1 METKTTIQ
9 GLTKNVGNS
18 SASEITEVVKRKPI
32 KGEYLNLKGQVFP
45 KSIQNEIL
53 EEIKRQGADNEDF
66 MDLQSDF
73 IWENS
78 AKGYKYWDNLYENTD
93 YNPAKL
99 KNVTQ
104 QKRVELIET
113 QKWELIAATAT
124 IDNQLKEIQ
133 HLKTA
138 VSALENSL
146 EIKNRTIKKQSD
158 ELEKLGETC
167 GNLVRTKLRNEST
180 IKDLT
185 KRNGNLKTIT
195 NDQTERIEILEHE
208 NKNYESA
215 IEVLEVKETRINEL
229 YLAYEKR
236 NQELEGLMSKATES
250 RERLASKF
258 TNWFIF
264 LVFTNVVS
272 IAWGVYQL
280 LTK

>member
-124 IDNQLKEIQ
+124 IDNQ
-133 HLKTA
+133 A
-138 VSALENSL
+138 A
-146 EIKNRTIKKQSD
+146 TI
-158 ELEKLGETC
+158 
-167 GNLVRTKLRNEST
+167 N
-180 IKDLT
+180 DLLA
-185 KRNGNLKTIT
+185 RNGNLTRIV
-195 NDQTERIEILEHE
+195 NDQKERIEVLEHE

-215 IEVLEVKETRINEL
+215 IKVLEVKETRINEL

-250 RERLASKF
+250 RERLASKL
-258 TNWFIF
+258 TNWFLF
-264 LVFTNVVS
+264 LVTVIIIEAVFLVKMALENGS
-272 IAWGVYQL
+272 
-280 LTK
+280 KP

>member
-124 IDNQLKEIQ
+124 IDNQ
-133 HLKTA
+133 A
-138 VSALENSL
+138 A
-146 EIKNRTIKKQSD
+146 TI
-158 ELEKLGETC
+158 
-167 GNLVRTKLRNEST
+167 N
-180 IKDLT
+180 DLLA
-185 KRNGNLKTIT
+185 RNGNLTRIV
-195 NDQTERIEILEHE
+195 NDQKERIEVLEHE

-215 IEVLEVKETRINEL
+215 IKVLEVKETRINEL

-264 LVFTNVVS
+264 LVFMWSASAALNL
-272 IAWGVYQL
+272 YL
-280 LTK
+280 LFK

>member
-66 MDLQSDF
+66 MDSKSDF
-73 IWENS
+73 IWEIS

-124 IDNQLKEIQ
+124 IDNQ
-133 HLKTA
+133 A
-138 VSALENSL
+138 A
-146 EIKNRTIKKQSD
+146 TI
-158 ELEKLGETC
+158 
-167 GNLVRTKLRNEST
+167 N
-180 IKDLT
+180 DLLA
-185 KRNGNLKTIT
+185 RNGNLTRIV
-195 NDQTERIEILEHE
+195 NDQKERIEVLEHE

-215 IEVLEVKETRINEL
+215 IKVLEVKETRINEL

-250 RERLASKF
+250 RERLASKL
-258 TNWFIF
+258 TNWFLF
-264 LVFTNVVS
+264 LVTVIIIEAVFLVKMALENGS
-272 IAWGVYQL
+272 
-280 LTK
+280 KP

>member
-66 MDLQSDF
+66 MDSKSDF
-73 IWENS
+73 IWEIS
-78 AKGYKYWDNLYENTD
+78 AKGYKYWDNLYKNTD

-124 IDNQLKEIQ
+124 IDNQ
-133 HLKTA
+133 A
-138 VSALENSL
+138 A
-146 EIKNRTIKKQSD
+146 TI
-158 ELEKLGETC
+158 
-167 GNLVRTKLRNEST
+167 N
-180 IKDLT
+180 DLLA
-185 KRNGNLKTIT
+185 RNGNLTRIT
-195 NDQTERIEILEHE
+195 NDQTERIEVMQHE
-208 NKNYESA
+208 LKNYESA
-215 IEVLEVKETRINEL
+215 VVS
-229 YLAYEKR
+229 
-236 NQELEGLMSKATES
+236 LEGIKDALNKKLDKFEEFNKYLLENETKINES

-258 TNWFIF
+258 TNWFLF
-264 LVFTNVVS
+264 LVTVIIIEAVFLVKMALENGS
-272 IAWGVYQL
+272 
-280 LTK
+280 KP

>member
-124 IDNQLKEIQ
+124 IDNQ
-133 HLKTA
+133 A
-138 VSALENSL
+138 A
-146 EIKNRTIKKQSD
+146 TI
-158 ELEKLGETC
+158 
-167 GNLVRTKLRNEST
+167 N
-180 IKDLT
+180 DLLA
-185 KRNGNLKTIT
+185 RNGNLTRIV
-195 NDQTERIEILEHE
+195 NDQKERIEVLEHE

-215 IEVLEVKETRINEL
+215 IKVLEVKETRINEL

-264 LVFTNVVS
+264 LVFMWYASAALNL
-272 IAWGVYQL
+272 YL
-280 LTK
+280 LFK